1 MSKSG
6 KPGRRLGGRS
16 HHVWA
21 FIISSFMG
29 TTGWTKVA
37 SYFLPLS
44 LTSTV
49 TPTPHRQPS
58 PQTLNPSFYLN
69 LNFKLFT

>member
-6 KPGRRLGGRS
+6 KLGGRLGGRS
-16 HHVWA
+16 HHPWA

-29 TTGWTKVA
+29 TTGWTKFA
-37 SYFLPLS
+37 SYFLPLN

-49 TPTPHRQPS
+49 TPTSHPQPT